1 MVNKNK
7 YFSLEGLAFQTGG
20 TYEETAMN
28 ISIALRIIKQFIVS
42 GGSSSDVRDAL
53 DFVESECS
61 KTKPIIKE
69 LNIYLFSDDLLDG
82 ELNCRMCKRLYNDL
96 VRRVRF

>member
-7 YFSLEGLAFQTGG
+7 YFNLEGLAFQTGG

-28 ISIALRIIKQFIVS
+28 ISIVLSIIREFIVA
-42 GGSSSDVRDAL
+42 GGASSDVRDAL
-53 DFVESECS
+53 DFIESECP

-69 LNIYLFSDDLLDG
+69 LSIYLFSDDLLDS
-82 ELNCRMCKRLYNDL
+82 ESNSRMCKRLYNDL
-96 VRRVRF
+96 VRRIRF

>member
-20 TYEETAMN
+20 TYEETDMN
-28 ISIALRIIKQFIVS
+28 ISIALRIIKEFIVS

-53 DFVESECS
+53 DFIESECS

-69 LNIYLFSDDLLDG
+69 LSIYLFSDDLLDS
-82 ELNCRMCKRLYNDL
+82 EYNCRLCKLLYNNL
-96 VRRVRF
+96 VKRVRF